1 MNDQTN
7 EAVASP
13 APAVPAQTS
22 PADQHPFLDHEVNA
36 INAIKSAQPGNEPTL
51 ETDKEPEGAGTP
63 APETPASSV
72 SEPAPAPSETER
84 ELRERLQRSEADKH
98 RLEGM
103 MYMATRGR
111 GETEREPAEAPSPP
125 PFDMAGA
132 EKEYMDLVADGD
144 YDKAAAKRV
153 EINNHLRESAKAE
166 ALSNLYAEQSLSRAY
181 MAEREFFQSSPYM
194 QVGAEKFDQAVYNGY
209 IDLRDDFIKAG
220 YTEMEAVKRAAEIT
234 AKINPQPTRQN
245 EGGQPVNPSTPPP
258 ARPAPAAPPM
268 SLANVP
274 SAAPSDAGNDSGISA
289 YLRQSYDD
297 QENQAFGMVS
307 TPEGRMKW
315 DRMKRQA
322 MGLR

>member
-7 EAVASP
+7 DTTANS

-36 INAIKSAQPGNEPTL
+36 INAIKAGQPGS
-51 ETDKEPEGAGTP
+51 ETAPGEDAESGDAGSVT
-63 APETPASSV
+63 PETPASPV
-72 SEPAPAPSETER
+72 PEPAPVPSETER
-84 ELRERLQRSEADKH
+84 ELRERLQKAEADKH

-111 GETEREPAEAPSPP
+111 GETEREPAETPSLP

-166 ALSNLYAEQSLSRAY
+166 ALNNLYAEQSLSRAY
-181 MAEREFFQSSPYM
+181 MAEREFFQSAPYM
-194 QVGAEKFDQAVYNGY
+194 QAGAEKFDQAVYNGY

-220 YTEMEAVKRAAEIT
+220 YPEMEAVKRAAEIT
-234 AKINPQPTRQN
+234 TKINPQPTLKG